1 MVSTHAPTRG
11 ATRGERLDVAGVV
24 VVSTHAP
31 TRGATRRGPCAAS
44 PICRFNPRAHAGR
57 DDIWIAR
64 SIQQSD
70 VSTHA
75 PTRGA
80 TTARSLRNNAL
91 SFQPTRPRGA
101 RPVPFATPGQSK
113 VFQPTRPRGARRCGR
128 WQHYGGESVSTH
140 APTRGATHG
149 DGKISPLHE
158 FQPTRPRGARLD
170 SPTSLIV
177 RLMFQPTRPRGA
189 RHNWWGGYD
198 ITILFQPTRPRG
210 ARLRRPAALP
220 RWLQFQ
226 PTRPRGARRV
236 AAADLGAVGNVSTH
250 APTRGATAT
259 SWQAFS
265 RAPRFNPRAHAGRD
279 SHDGDCV
286 GDRVSTHA
294 PTRGATRSRTSSAG
308 SPQSFQPTRPRGAR
322 RKGAPKAQAQ
332 ELVSTH
338 APTRGA
344 TR

>member
-80 TTARSLRNNAL
+80 T
-91 SFQPTRPRGA
+91 
-101 RPVPFATPGQSK
+101 
-113 VFQPTRPRGARRCGR
+113 
-128 WQHYGGESVSTH
+128 
-140 APTRGATHG
+140 HG

-189 RHNWWGGYD
+189 R
-198 ITILFQPTRPRG
+198 
-210 ARLRRPAALP
+210 LRRPAALP

-236 AAADLGAVGNVSTH
+236 AAVDLGAVGNVSTH

-322 RKGAPKAQAQ
+322 PDDVNDAASLGLFQ
-332 ELVSTH
+332 
-338 APTRGA
+338 PTRPRGA
-344 TR
+344 RRSA

>member
-70 VSTHA
+70 
-75 PTRGA
+75 
-80 TTARSLRNNAL
+80 
-91 SFQPTRPRGA
+91 
-101 RPVPFATPGQSK
+101 
-113 VFQPTRPRGARRCGR
+113 
-128 WQHYGGESVSTH
+128 VSTH